1 MITEEAGRLLYL
13 VLFAVVGTTAGILS
27 GFLGIG
33 GGIIIVPA
41 LMYFCGFNQLMAQG
55 TSLAI
60 MLPPVGLLAFME
72 YYKNGNVDIK
82 AGIIICIT
90 MFAGAMLGAKF
101 AHLLPVG
108 VIRKSFGVL
117 LLLVSI
123 KILVGR

>member
-1 MITEEAGRLLYL
+1 MLYL

-90 MFAGAMLGAKF
+90 MFAGAILGAKF
-101 AHLLPVG
+101 AHLIPVG
-108 VIRKSFGVL
+108 VIKKSFGVL

-123 KILVGR
+123 KLLVGK